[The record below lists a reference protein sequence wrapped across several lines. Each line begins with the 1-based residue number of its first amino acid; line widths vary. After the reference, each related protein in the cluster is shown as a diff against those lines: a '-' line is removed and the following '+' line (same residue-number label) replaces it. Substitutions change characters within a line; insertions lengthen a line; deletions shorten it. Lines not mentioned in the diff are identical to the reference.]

1 MCDAYDLKVIKVGEV
16 ITKNVLKRVEVCWV
30 TRGECSPY
38 QVFDVTLFL

>member
-1 MCDAYDLKVIKVGEV
+1 MYDDLKVIKGEV
-16 ITKNVLKRVEVCWV
+16 ITINVLQRVEVCGV